1 MALGWDTAPSCIQH
15 DVAPADGVYK
25 AYEKCADFFTMG
37 PGSTFG
43 TSTDGVSGTYWA
55 LTVIGIIVMIA
66 AFVAW
71 VMTEDRKLKQQ
82 AARLLI
88 SGQAGQVVIVKQ
100 VTGIK
105 DPHTPSP
112 GLGGPSDLG
121 DV

>member
-1 MALGWDTAPSCIQH
+1 MFGWDTAPSCIQH
-15 DVAPADGVYK
+15 GGTPGDVYTPYK
-25 AYEKCADFFTMG
+25 DCADFFTMG

-43 TSTDGVSGTYWA
+43 TATSGVSGTYWG
-55 LTVIGIIVMIA
+55 LVIIGILVMVA

-71 VMTEDRKLKQQ
+71 VVTEDRKLKQQ

-88 SGQAGQVVIVKQ
+88 SGHAGQVTIVQ
-100 VTGIK
+100 EVGPTK
-105 DPHTPSP
+105 DPHVPGP